1 MEAIKK
7 SLIVLFLLFLFV
19 GCAKSTN
26 YSKENK
32 ELVFSKYKDILVNV
46 PLSNPTKN
54 YHSSTNCVINSYT
67 ITDLNNK
74 YGKLFFESIDLE
86 NQCSWTGLA
95 SSYFETSL
103 RYELKIDSI
112 ETVEDIEV
120 GTYSFKTY
128 KIDKESYLSVVYI
141 YATYSNVFLIDY
153 DGKLYTELLQKI
165 KPEYKN
171 SNLNKKRF
179 VGNYN
184 TSLAKKNLIESYF
197 RSERMEF

>member
-1 MEAIKK
+1 MEVIKK
-7 SLIVLFLLFLFV
+7 SLIVLFSLFLFV
-19 GCAKSTN
+19 GCAKFTN

-32 ELVFSKYKDILVNV
+32 ELIFSKNKDTLLNV
-46 PLSNPTKN
+46 SLSNPKQN
-54 YHSSTNCVINSYT
+54 YHASSNCVINSYT
-67 ITDLNNK
+67 ITDLNNE

-112 ETVEDIEV
+112 ETVENIEV

-128 KIDKESYLSVVYI
+128 KIDNASYLSVIYI
-141 YATYSNVFLIDY
+141 SSTYSNIFLIDY
-153 DGKLYTELLQKI
+153 DGKLYTKLLQKI

-179 VGNYN
+179 IGNYSS
-184 TSLAKKNLIESYF
+184 SLARKNLIENYF